1 MVPDAILGSAVAP
14 YRLKFSPVVDLS
26 DIDIVLCPDR
36 PWIAEIEAL
45 LPVDAPSS
53 ASPLCC
59 YINTVIFY
67 EKPSRVVDGNF
78 AEHGRCETALRLDD
92 VLLWQGRQWIITS
105 GSVAW
110 TKGAWH
116 MVWSLRRLP
125 KDRHIKPELTV
136 VKLHNEEPETDG

>member
-1 MVPDAILGSAVAP
+1 MNVPDVILGNAVAP
-14 YRLKFSPVVDLS
+14 YRLQFSPVVDLS
-26 DIDIVLCPDR
+26 GIDIAQHPTR
-36 PWIAEIEAL
+36 PWLAEIEAA
-45 LPVDAPSS
+45 LPVDAPST

-67 EKPSRVVDGNF
+67 ETPSRVVDGAF

-110 TKGAWH
+110 TKGAWY
-116 MVWSLRRLP
+116 MVWKLRRLP
-125 KDRHIKPELTV
+125 EDRQIKPEIYAIG
-136 VKLHNEEPETDG
+136 EPSDG